1 MHFLI
6 FMSIALSL
14 VKDLHN
20 ENEENQENELS
31 GYILSKNFIQIEF
44 LIKRF
49 SDTLISFIQSRVS
62 NVCFFMQN

>member
-6 FMSIALSL
+6 SMSIALSL

-31 GYILSKNFIQIEF
+31 G
-44 LIKRF
+44 
-49 SDTLISFIQSRVS
+49 
-62 NVCFFMQN
+62 